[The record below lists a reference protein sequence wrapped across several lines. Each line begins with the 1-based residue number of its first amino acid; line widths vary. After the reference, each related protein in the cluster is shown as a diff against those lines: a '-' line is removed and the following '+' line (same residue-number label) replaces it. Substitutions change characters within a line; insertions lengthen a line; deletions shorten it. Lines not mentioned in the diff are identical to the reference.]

1 MIRGYIAE
9 LLVAGVLFALLLV
22 AAGQVVNGWE
32 HIAATIG
39 NAL

>member
-9 LLVAGVLFALLLV
+9 LLVATLLFALLMLAVGQLV
-22 AAGQVVNGWE
+22 TGWE